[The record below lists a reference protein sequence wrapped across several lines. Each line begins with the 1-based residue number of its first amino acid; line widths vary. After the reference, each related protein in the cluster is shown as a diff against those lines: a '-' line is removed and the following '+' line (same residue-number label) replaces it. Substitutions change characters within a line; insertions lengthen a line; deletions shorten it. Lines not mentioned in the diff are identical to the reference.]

1 MRWQVQT
8 AKAKFSELLRAAREK
23 GPQVITV
30 RGQEEFVL
38 ITKEAFDRDKTPK
51 HQRTWDELFSSVQ
64 GLGDGLEL
72 PERVAEPGHEID
84 FG

>member
-1 MRWQVQT
+1 
-8 AKAKFSELLRAAREK
+8 
-23 GPQVITV
+23 V